1 MGDFTNWHIKSPMI
15 RKGEYWYEQSGGVIN
30 HEYGTD
36 YIILCLWFPSVDTAK
51 LWIHYD
57 VDFKIAAFP
66 EPYGVEI
73 LILPINYVPM
83 DGKILMYHIYKG
95 YAKKYQRYHFKSY
108 LPDTLFL
115 I

>member
-15 RKGEYWYEQSGGVIN
+15 RKGEYWYEQSGGVMN

-57 VDFKIAAFP
+57 VDFKIASFP

-83 DGKILMYHIYKG
+83 NGKTLCTILIMCISIKAYN
-95 YAKKYQRYHFKSY
+95 FKSY
-108 LPDTLFL
+108 LPDKLFFV
-115 I
+115 

>member
-36 YIILCLWFPSVDTAK
+36 YVILCLWFPSVDTAK

-57 VDFKIAAFP
+57 VDFKIASFP

-73 LILPINYVPM
+73 LILPINYIPM
-83 DGKILMYHIYKG
+83 DGKI
-95 YAKKYQRYHFKSY
+95 F
-108 LPDTLFL
+108 
-115 I
+115 